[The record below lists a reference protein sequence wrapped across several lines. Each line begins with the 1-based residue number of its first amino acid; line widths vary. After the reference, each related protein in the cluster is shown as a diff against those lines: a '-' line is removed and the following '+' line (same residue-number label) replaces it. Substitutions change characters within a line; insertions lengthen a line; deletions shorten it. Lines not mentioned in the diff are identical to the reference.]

1 MAENAGAVEYEVS
14 AKTKDAVD
22 SMNDVVNEVESMV
35 DAFNVAD
42 KRTKAFES
50 NMKALGNTINKQ
62 GQVIDRF
69 GNVNEKLT
77 STLKTLNDETARL
90 KAQGIDRLNNS
101 LNQTPSRMNAVTK
114 SFKVQQGATQQLG
127 FQLQD
132 IAVQAQQGT
141 SAFVILGQQG
151 SQLASLLGPGGAL
164 LGALIAV
171 GSAMLGVGVNALS
184 SAGAIDTFLEKLKE
198 LSDEELAGL
207 TGQKQ
212 ETAVKN
218 LEKAVADYGRQIEQ
232 NEKEVESL
240 RQKEAELEKQRDEAR
255 TKGFAGA
262 VESARIK
269 SIQKDIEN
277 LTIANQSL
285 TESRDKDQEKLGL
298 LTKETNV
305 NQEAVDRQVKSAE
318 ELAAVLG
325 KNAVELAQYNK
336 QVAINKLEQEGATE
350 AEIAR
355 AAAAYDSV
363 IAFTQRAQ
371 AERDAA
377 QATKDKNR
385 ADKEAARLERERAQA
400 ISTLRQVDPAIGVG
414 FDASQQ
420 FANLEAARQA
430 DLLSEEAYQA
440 RKLEITQNYE
450 QQLMDIAEQRFRA
463 QSESN
468 EFLIGTLDSLAS
480 TATSTFSSFITG
492 ASTAQDVVRSLANTV
507 LNQAVGALVQV
518 GLEMVKNQIIGQTAQ
533 TAAAATAAATG
544 SAIAASY
551 ATAAAFASLAS
562 FGANAAPAAAG
573 IASTVGLAQGLSVA
587 GGLERGG
594 MLTGAM
600 TPVGEGNKPE
610 VLSTGAANFMIP
622 GSRGRVFNQQQLSR
636 IGGSGEVK
644 VDNVINNYSS
654 AAVDSQVSTRE
665 DGTVLIETIVHD
677 IRTGNG
683 PVSSAMDSAYP
694 SLVRKTR

>member
-1 MAENAGAVEYEVS
+1 MAENAGGVEYEVK
-14 AKTKDAVD
+14 ANTKNAVD
-22 SMNDVVNEVESMV
+22 NMNDVVNEVESMV
-35 DAFNVAD
+35 EAFRVAES
-42 KRTKAFES
+42 RTKTFES

-62 GQVIDRF
+62 GQVIDKF

-77 STLKTLNDETARL
+77 ATLKTLNDETARL
-90 KAQGIDRLNNS
+90 KSRGIDQLNNA
-101 LNQTPSRMNAVTK
+101 LGQTPSKLNAVTK

-164 LGALIAV
+164 IGALIAV

-218 LEKAVADYGRQIEQ
+218 LESAIADYGRQIQ
-232 NEKEVESL
+232 KNEREVESL

-255 TKGFAGA
+255 AKGFAGA
-262 VESARIK
+262 VESVRIK
-269 SIQKDIEN
+269 NIQKEIEN

-298 LTKETNV
+298 LTKETNI
-305 NQEAVDRQVKSAE
+305 NQEAIDRQVKSAE
-318 ELAAVLG
+318 ELSAVLG
-325 KNAVELAQYNK
+325 KNSVELAQYNK
-336 QVAINKLEQEGATE
+336 QVALNKLEQDGATE

-355 AAAAYDSV
+355 ASAAYDSV
-363 IAFTQRAQ
+363 IAFAKKAQ
-371 AERDAA
+371 AEKDAA
-377 QATKDKNR
+377 QATKDQNA
-385 ADKEAARLERERAQA
+385 ADRESAKIARERAQA
-400 ISTLRQVDPAIGVG
+400 VSALRQVDPAIGAG
-414 FDASQQ
+414 FDATQQ

-440 RKLEITQNYE
+440 RKLEITTNYE
-450 QQLMDIAEQRFRA
+450 NQLRDIAEQRFRA
-463 QSESN
+463 QSEAN
-468 EFLIGTLDSLAS
+468 DFLIGTMDSLAS

-492 ASTAQDVVRSLANTV
+492 AATAQDVVNSLANTV

-518 GLEMVKNQIIGQTAQ
+518 GLEMIKNQIIGQTAQ
-533 TAAAATAAATG
+533 TAAATTAATTG

-551 ATAAAFASLAS
+551 APAAALTSLAS

-573 IASTVGLAQGLSVA
+573 IASTLALSK
-587 GGLERGG
+587 GLERGG
-594 MLTGAM
+594 TLNPSAI

-610 VLSTGAANFMIP
+610 VLSTGAGNFMIP

-654 AAVDSQVSTRE
+654 ASVDSQVSTRE